1 MGRTYIGSWLRL
13 DDGPNV
19 SLGARIA
26 SMMQIDVDIFEPQG
40 ISKLDAQTSF
50 LSKDLATQLI
60 KKSFSGKEV
69 CGTAG
74 GGGRPSG
81 TSQSGSTFME
91 GPSLAREPGRGR
103 RLPKG
108 ERGRCFMVGIQGQ
121 FGTPVLRAA

>member
-13 DDGPNV
+13 GDVPNV
-19 SLGARIA
+19 SPGARMA
-26 SMMQIDVDIFEPQG
+26 SMTQIDVDIFEPQG
-40 ISKLDAQTSF
+40 ISRLDAQTSF

-69 CGTAG
+69 CGMAG
-74 GGGRPSG
+74 GDGRPSG
-81 TSQSGSTFME
+81 TSQSGSPLME
-91 GPSLAREPGRGR
+91 GPSLAWEPVRGC
-103 RLPKG
+103 RLPTG